1 MKTCDYR
8 FKTTNS
14 PGRVF
19 GVVAV
24 ATIAALLASPMSAA
38 EVTFERLKNAES
50 EPGNWLTH
58 HKTYD
63 AKRYST
69 LDQINRST
77 VKDLRT
83 AFTVQ
88 LGGGEPG
95 GDKAHSRQQDTP
107 LVEDGMLYMTDGWS
121 DVYKIDVRDGKKGRI
136 LWKMDPTVDRSTAW
150 IPSNP
155 GVVLYANQVISS
167 TTDATVIA
175 SDRETGKALWDKDVK
190 VADTDTFTGA

>member
-50 EPGNWLTH
+50 EPGNGLTH

-77 VKDLRT
+77 VKDLRV

-88 LGGGEPG
+88 LGGAEPG
-95 GDKAHSRQQDTP
+95 GDKAHSRQQGTP
-107 LVEDGMLYMTDGWS
+107 MAEDGILYATDGWS

-136 LWKMDPTVDRSTAW
+136 LWKMDPTVDRSTAG
-150 IPSNP
+150 IPSNR
-155 GVVLYANQVISS
+155 GVALYPTHVTSLPTNRKL
-167 TTDATVIA
+167 TPPHT
-175 SDRETGKALWDKDVK
+175 ETRK
-190 VADTDTFTGA
+190 